1 MVTIQCGGVK
11 FPHTN
16 PQIFTKSS
24 TAVHG
29 RVFTSILRRKI
40 KNILSLE
47 KYGSKI
53 GTALRYGVQNKAS
66 EDTGNQSQR

>member
-1 MVTIQCGGVK
+1 MLKKKKEENYLIYNFTLVTIQCGGVK

-29 RVFTSILRRKI
+29 CVFTSILRRKI

-47 KYGSKI
+47 KYGS
-53 GTALRYGVQNKAS
+53 
-66 EDTGNQSQR
+66 